1 MQKLYKVVS
10 ASHLRAKKSNTVI
23 ASKAELNGVLLNFTR
38 DVLMDGGAEGNQNL
52 STKRKRFGVRVLATL
67 GFSITKRRQKPPF
80 CYGGAEGNRTP
91 VRKPL
96 DTTFS
101 GCRVS
106 FTLFAARAGTQ
117 ARSSSNRFLR
127 DRFNGK
133 PPMHVHHFH
142 DVQSRFVVL
151 PRGTGD
157 PQVTALPIIEPRG
170 VNN

>member
-1 MQKLYKVVS
+1 MDNILCKTL
-10 ASHLRAKKSNTVI
+10 
-23 ASKAELNGVLLNFTR
+23 ELPQFLPAVWVWQLAA
-38 DVLMDGGAEGNQNL
+38 GGGEG
-52 STKRKRFGVRVLATL
+52 S
-67 GFSITKRRQKPPF
+67 
-80 CYGGAEGNRTP
+80 RTP

-106 FTLFAARAGTQ
+106 FTLFDARAGTQ